1 MLLEPPN
8 TCYSN
13 VLNHGFTLNIENSND
28 LKLLGKQDTGAQD
41 SFSADPDNVF
51 SKRQTFSEHS
61 NKLVMFLIGKIRY
74 LTRNDT
80 LLKKKV
86 CSEMGREFDKFK
98 EKHHLVCELP
108 NQCEKEARSRQ
119 ATSGLRL
126 RKLLSIPGSLG
137 GDV

>member
-28 LKLLGKQDTGAQD
+28 LKLLGKQDTVAQD

-51 SKRQTFSEHS
+51 SKWQTFSEQS

-80 LLKKKV
+80 LLKKKKKSV
-86 CSEMGREFDKFK
+86 VRWEEN
-98 EKHHLVCELP
+98 L
-108 NQCEKEARSRQ
+108 
-119 ATSGLRL
+119 TSLKRNTIWFVNSQINVK
-126 RKLLSIPGSLG
+126 RKLGQERPHLGS
-137 GDV
+137 D

>member
-1 MLLEPPN
+1 M
-8 TCYSN
+8 CYSN

-80 LLKKKV
+80 LLKKKKSV
-86 CSEMGREFDKFK
+86 VRWEEN
-98 EKHHLVCELP
+98 L
-108 NQCEKEARSRQ
+108 
-119 ATSGLRL
+119 TSLKRNTIWFVNSQINVK
-126 RKLLSIPGSLG
+126 RKLGQDRPHLGS
-137 GDV
+137 D

>member
-13 VLNHGFTLNIENSND
+13 VLNHGVTLNIENSND
-28 LKLLGKQDTGAQD
+28 LKLLGKQDTGAQE

-51 SKRQTFSEHS
+51 SKWQTFSEES

-80 LLKKKV
+80 LLKKKKSV
-86 CSEMGREFDKFK
+86 VRWEEN
-98 EKHHLVCELP
+98 L
-108 NQCEKEARSRQ
+108 
-119 ATSGLRL
+119 TSLKRNTIWFVNSQINVK
-126 RKLLSIPGSLG
+126 RKLGQDRPHLGS
-137 GDV
+137 D